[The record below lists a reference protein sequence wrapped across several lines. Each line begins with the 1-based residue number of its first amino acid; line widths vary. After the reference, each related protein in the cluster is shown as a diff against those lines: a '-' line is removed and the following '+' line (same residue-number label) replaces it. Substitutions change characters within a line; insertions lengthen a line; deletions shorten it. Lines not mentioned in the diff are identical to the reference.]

1 MIHSTVLVSAGR
13 AVSGLIGGLVFL
25 LAAVP
30 TPALGQTFVGTGQA
44 VLDGDTI
51 HLLRETGQV
60 VRVELYGIDAPER
73 GQPYGPDAARAV
85 RRAVLGVRIRAVAEG
100 RDDAGRPLFVLEV
113 GNRVLNHQ
121 LVRDG
126 LAWWDR
132 NRAPH
137 DDRFRRL
144 EQRARDDERGL
155 WAQSDPVPPWDWRD
169 RADGS

>member
-1 MIHSTVLVSAGR
+1 M
-13 AVSGLIGGLVFL
+13 SGLIGVLVFVL
-25 LAAVP
+25 GIPTLAQ
-30 TPALGQTFVGTGQA
+30 GQTFVGTGQA
-44 VLDGDTI
+44 VMEGDTI
-51 HLLRETGQV
+51 HLLRETGQI
-60 VRVELYGIDAPER
+60 VRIELYGIDAPER
-73 GQPYGPDAARAV
+73 GQPYGPEAVRAV

-113 GNRVLNHQ
+113 GDRVLNHQ

-137 DDRFRRL
+137 ADQFRRL
-144 EQRARDDERGL
+144 ERRAREDERGL
-155 WAQSDPVPPWDWRD
+155 WGQSDPVPPWDWRD